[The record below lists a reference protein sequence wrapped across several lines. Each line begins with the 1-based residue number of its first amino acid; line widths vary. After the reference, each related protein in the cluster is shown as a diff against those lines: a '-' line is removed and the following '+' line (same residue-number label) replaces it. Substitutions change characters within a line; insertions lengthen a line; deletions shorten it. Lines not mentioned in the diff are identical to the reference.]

1 MTDPYDYTYAKLLY
15 ANRPERF
22 SNIIIIF
29 ARKYLHMDSA
39 SATAG
44 RHAKQQYIFSI
55 FIIGIFFFIFGFV
68 TWLNSVLIPFL
79 KVACEKNN
87 FESYFVAFAF
97 YISYFVMAIPSS
109 FVLHKIGFKNGMSLG
124 LVVMAAGALV
134 FIPAAYSRTFG
145 LFLTG
150 LFVQGTGLAI
160 LQTASNP
167 YVTILGPIES
177 AAKRISI
184 MGICNKTAGVIS
196 PLILGFIVLKGMDK
210 FDKKYLGALDEV
222 QRNIALNGL
231 AGRIILPY
239 IIMAVILVLLA
250 ILLRYSTLPDI
261 DTDKEEVEDIQ
272 THRTRTSIFQFP
284 QLILGVVAI
293 FVYVGVEVIAVD
305 TIINYGKYM
314 GVSFEL
320 SKYFASYTLAAMV
333 VGYIIGIILIPKYL
347 RQELV
352 LAISAFFGI
361 AFVFC
366 ALIAVRANY
375 QASWLIHFGSFSLS
389 LPFDLSVFFI
399 ALLGLANAIMW
410 PAIWPLAIDG
420 LGKFTKI
427 GSSLLIMGIAGGAV
441 LPLLY
446 GRLADL
452 FSPTRA
458 YWIAVPCYAFI
469 LYYALRGHKIRSW
482 KDN

>member
-1 MTDPYDYTYAKLLY
+1 MDIPSVTAGQ
-15 ANRPERF
+15 N
-22 SNIIIIF
+22 
-29 ARKYLHMDSA
+29 ARK
-39 SATAG
+39 
-44 RHAKQQYIFSI
+44 QYIFSI
-55 FIIGIFFFIFGFV
+55 IIIGIFFFIFGFV

-87 FESYFVAFAF
+87 FEAYFVATAF
-97 YISYFVMAIPSS
+97 YISYLVMAIPSS

-124 LVVMAAGALV
+124 LVVMASGALV

-150 LFVQGTGLAI
+150 LFMQGTGLAI

-210 FDKKYLGALDEV
+210 FDKKFLDALDDV

-231 AGRIILPY
+231 AGRIIIPY
-239 IIMAVILVLLA
+239 VIMAVVLVLLA
-250 ILLRYSTLPDI
+250 ILLRYSKLPDI
-261 DTDKEEVEDIQ
+261 DTDKEEVEDRQ
-272 THRTRTSIFQFP
+272 THRSRTSIFQFP

-293 FVYVGVEVIAVD
+293 FVYVGVEVISVD
-305 TIINYGKYM
+305 TIINYGKYV
-314 GVSFEL
+314 GIGFEL

-333 VGYIIGIILIPKYL
+333 IGYIIGIILIPKYV
-347 RQELV
+347 RQEIMLT
-352 LAISAFFGI
+352 ISAVLGI
-361 AFVFC
+361 AFVLC
-366 ALIAVRANY
+366 AILAVKADY
-375 QASWLIHFGSFSLS
+375 QASWLIHFGNFSLA

-427 GSSLLIMGIAGGAV
+427 GSSLLIMGIVGGAL

-446 GRLADL
+446 GWFADL
-452 FSPTRA
+452 FSPTQA
-458 YWIAVPCYAFI
+458 YWITVPCYAFI
-469 LYYALRGHKIRSW
+469 LYYAVRGHKIRSW
-482 KDN
+482 GG